1 MSIIEL
7 FGDKINGVFNT
18 FDRMIIKGFLRPFFY
33 ANGRMFYLSKE
44 NVLLKD
50 FEKYAKKIT
59 EDIINNSKQLAKEAN
74 RPHIYLNTSRKS
86 KEEIAKKVL
95 KEKPINEGLIC
106 IISVVEPCTS
116 TFEIFKNKATC
127 KLELQVKDGKCKHL
141 YFYYLDKVFGFMH
154 VKVQTWFPFDVQIY
168 INGREYLSK
177 EFDKADI
184 QYKMYDN
191 SFTYI
196 SDIERAQEIANKIEA
211 KNFSDMFDYF
221 AKKVNPQ
228 LSRIF
233 DIFKSGYYWCLDQC
247 EYATDIMFKSREDL
261 LMIYPD
267 LVDHALTSFSCE
279 DVMVFLGRKMTGA
292 FAGEVVSDLKKRQ
305 QGIRIKHRMKTNSI
319 KMYDKYSVLRIE
331 VTINNPKEF
340 KIYKEVTRKG
350 EIVMEWVPM
359 GKSIANLYRYA
370 QVSLAANTKYIKA
383 LANAGFKQEN
393 IKEIEILSSKI
404 KSANNK
410 LVSGYNLLAKETT
423 DIFSAIINLGN
434 FINGFTNK
442 SIRKMLFLN
451 DFSDKKIRNKVT
463 RILAKLRSHKLI
475 KKIPHSFKYTPTT
488 KGIKIITGILEIK
501 NIILA

>member
-1 MSIIEL
+1 MNIIEL
-7 FGDKINGVFNT
+7 LDDKINGVFST
-18 FDRMIIKGFLRPFFY
+18 FDRMIIKGYLRPFFSLG
-33 ANGRMFYLSKE
+33 GRMHYLSQE

-50 FEKYAKKIT
+50 FGKYAEKIT
-59 EDIINNSKQLAKEAN
+59 EDIKNNSKQLAVESN
-74 RPHIYLNTSRKS
+74 RPHIYLNSSRKS
-86 KEEIAKKVL
+86 KEEVAKKVL
-95 KEKPINEGLIC
+95 QEKPISEGLIC
-106 IISVVEPCTS
+106 VLSVVEPCTS
-116 TFEIFKNKATC
+116 LDIFKNKETF
-127 KLELQVKDGKCKHL
+127 KLELQLRDRKCSHL
-141 YFYYLDKVFGFMH
+141 YYYYLDKVFGFMH

-168 INGREYLSK
+168 INGREYMSK

-196 SDIERAQEIANKIEA
+196 SDIEKAQEIANKIEA

-233 DIFKSGYYWCLDQC
+233 DIFKSGYYWCVDQC

-261 LMIYPD
+261 LLVYPD

-279 DVMVFLGRKMTGA
+279 DVMVFLGRKITGA
-292 FAGEVVSDLKKRQ
+292 YTGEVVSDLKKRP
-305 QGIRIKHRMKTNSI
+305 QGVRIKHRMKTNSI
-319 KMYDKYSVLRIE
+319 KMYDKASVLRIE

-350 EIVMEWVPM
+350 EKVMEWVPM

-370 QVSLAANTKYIKA
+370 QVSLSANMKYINA

-393 IKEIEILSSKI
+393 IKEIENLSSKI
-404 KSANNK
+404 KSSNDK
-410 LVSGYNLLAKETT
+410 LVSGYNLLSKETT

-434 FINGFTNK
+434 FINGFTNQ
-442 SIRKMLFLN
+442 SIRKILFPN
-451 DFSDKKIRNKVT
+451 NSFDKKIRNKVT
-463 RILAKLRSHKLI
+463 RILSKLRSHRLI
-475 KKIPHSFKYTPTT
+475 KKIPHSFKYTTTT

-501 NIILA
+501 TINLV